1 MLIDSTENY
10 DDDDDEC
17 DDLQDDDDDDDDDDH
32 YDGISS
38 IRNNARMYS
47 SH

>member
-1 MLIDSTENY
+1 MLIYSTENY
-10 DDDDDEC
+10 DDDDDKC
-17 DDLQDDDDDDDDDDH
+17 DDLQDDDDDH